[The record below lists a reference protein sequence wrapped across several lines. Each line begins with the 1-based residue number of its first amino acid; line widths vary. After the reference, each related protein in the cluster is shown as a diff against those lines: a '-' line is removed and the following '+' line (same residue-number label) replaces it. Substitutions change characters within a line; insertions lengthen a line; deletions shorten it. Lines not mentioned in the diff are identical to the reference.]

1 MDPLIITAT
10 PNICW
15 LQPEVEYPQTVG
27 GLLEEALKCEKSGAS
42 VLHVHAENRWAETI
56 RSLKS
61 TTGMIIQCGM
71 SSLEIKDRMEVFE
84 QEADMISVIAS
95 HHDEA
100 FAEVDTHALHP
111 REELEEYARLSREY
125 NVRLEFEIWHFG
137 SIWNLNYLI
146 KKDLIDSPFITTLFF
161 GWPGGTWTPPT
172 IQEYLY
178 RREYMPKG
186 SAVTVSVMGKEQI
199 QLLTTAILLGDHVRA
214 GTEDYPYGK
223 DGKVVSTHKLVEE
236 IAQIAQAIGRQVAT
250 PGEARRILGL
260 EHSIIE
266 EPV

>member
-15 LQPEVEYPQTVG
+15 LRPDVEYPQTVSD
-27 GLLEEALKCEKSGAS
+27 LLEEATKCKKAGAS
-42 VLHVHAENRWAETI
+42 VLHMHAENRWAETI
-56 RSLKS
+56 RSLKNA
-61 TTGMIIQCGM
+61 TDLILQCGM

-111 REELEEYARLSREY
+111 REELKDYAQLSGKY

-146 KKDLIDSPFITTLFF
+146 DRNLVKPPFITTLFF

-172 IQEYLY
+172 IQEYIY
-178 RREYMPKG
+178 RKEYMPKG
-186 SAVTVSVMGKEQI
+186 STVTVSVMGKEQI
-199 QLLTTAILLGDHVRA
+199 QLLTSAILLGDHVRV
-214 GTEDYPYGK
+214 GTEDYPYSK
-223 DGKVVSTHKLVEE
+223 DGRIVSTHELVEE
-236 IAQIAQAIGRQVAT
+236 IAQIAQSIGRPIAT
-250 PGEARRILGL
+250 IAEARRILG
-260 EHSIIE
+260 IE
-266 EPV
+266 